1 MLKGGLKM
9 KIVITIFFVF
19 SAILFW
25 GTIRYLLELKR
36 PGVYPPKQV
45 IKKRA
50 ATLAGGGGICLLVAT
65 MFTYFL

>member
-1 MLKGGLKM
+1 M
-9 KIVITIFFVF
+9 KIVTSIFFIC

-45 IKKRA
+45 VKKRA
-50 ATLAGGGGICLLVAT
+50 AALAGGGGICLVAAV
-65 MFTYFL
+65 MLSYFL